1 MNTPLNN
8 SDRHCPFSKELCHGI
23 CIYANILENIN
34 LGLIAFDSKEK
45 TVVFQNKTATNMF
58 ETITPKDYKA
68 LSAILLP
75 KKIEKIHIEDITSQ
89 KTLRYGG
96 RLLGYSVYT
105 VSNRYLWIFISD
117 ITEKARLESIAE
129 AANMMNNIGYIFFG
143 IRHEIGN
150 PLNSLKMAL
159 SVLQKNINRYSS
171 KDILEFLDRALN
183 EISRMEY
190 LLKSLK
196 SFNMFEKLHICN
208 VDLPSFMEKFLP
220 LVKKDFEKRNI
231 NIKTMFSPDVK
242 YARVDPRTLQQV
254 MLNIMINAYDALN
267 DSERPEIVI
276 TMKRKEGLIWIN
288 IMDNGCG
295 MTWEQQRN
303 LFRPF
308 YTSKPQGTGLGLTL
322 TKKML
327 AQMNGNIS
335 ISSVKNKGTT
345 VTISIPEG
353 QDNSSSSCGT
363 GCAPLWN
370 SPVPAPP

>member
-1 MNTPLNN
+1 MNTPLNTN
-8 SDRHCPFSKELCHGI
+8 DRHCPFSKELCHGI
-23 CIYANILENIN
+23 CIYANILENIS
-34 LGLIAFDSKEK
+34 LGLIAFDTKEK
-45 TVVFQNKTATNMF
+45 TVVFQNKTAINMF

-75 KKIEKIHIEDITSQ
+75 ERIENIHIEGIPS

-96 RLLGYSVYT
+96 RLLGYSTYT

-117 ITEKARLESIAE
+117 ITEKTRLESMAE

-150 PLNSLKMAL
+150 PLNSLKMTL

-220 LVKKDFEKRNI
+220 LVKNDFEKRNI
-231 NIKTMFSPDVK
+231 KIKTIFSPDVK
-242 YARVDPRTLQQV
+242 YAHVDPRILQQV
-254 MLNIMINAYDALN
+254 MLNVMINAYDALN
-267 DSERPEIVI
+267 DSKRPEIVI
-276 TMKRKEGLIWIN
+276 TMKIKESLIWIN

-308 YTSKPQGTGLGLTL
+308 YTSKPQGTGLGLAL

-345 VTISIPEG
+345 VTISISEG
-353 QDNSSSSCGT
+353 QDISSET
-363 GCAPLWN
+363 G
-370 SPVPAPP
+370 

>member
-1 MNTPLNN
+1 MNTSLNTN
-8 SDRHCPFSKELCHGI
+8 DRHCPFSKELCHGI
-23 CIYANILENIN
+23 CIYANILENIS
-34 LGLIAFDSKEK
+34 LGLIAFDTKEK
-45 TVVFQNKTATNMF
+45 TVVFQNKTAIDMF

-75 KKIEKIHIEDITSQ
+75 KRIENIHIEYIPSQ

-105 VSNRYLWIFISD
+105 VSNGYLRIFIRD

-196 SFNMFEKLHICN
+196 SFNMFERLHICN

-220 LVKKDFEKRNI
+220 LVKNDFEKRNI
-231 NIKTMFSPDVK
+231 NIKTIFSPDVK
-242 YARVDPRTLQQV
+242 YACVDPRTLQQV
-254 MLNIMINAYDALN
+254 MLNVMINAYDALN

-276 TMKRKEGLIWIN
+276 TMKKKESLIWIN

-353 QDNSSSSCGT
+353 QDNSSET
-363 GCAPLWN
+363 A
-370 SPVPAPP
+370 

>member
-1 MNTPLNN
+1 MNAPLNT

-23 CIYANILENIN
+23 CIYANILENIS
-34 LGLIAFDSKEK
+34 LGLIAFDTKEK
-45 TVVFQNKTATNMF
+45 TVVFQNKTAIDMF
-58 ETITPKDYKA
+58 ETITPKNYKA
-68 LSAILLP
+68 LSAILFP
-75 KKIEKIHIEDITSQ
+75 EGMEDIHIENTSSQ
-89 KTLRYGG
+89 KTLRYEG

-117 ITEKARLESIAE
+117 ITEKARLEVIAE

-159 SVLQKNINRYSS
+159 SVLHKNINQYSS
-171 KDILEFLDRALN
+171 ENILKFLDRALN
-183 EISRMEY
+183 EISRIEY

-196 SFNMFEKLHICN
+196 SFNMFERLHICN
-208 VDLPSFMEKFLP
+208 IDLPSFMEKFLP
-220 LVKKDFEKRNI
+220 LVKNDFEKK
-231 NIKTMFSPDVK
+231 NIKIKTIFSPDVK
-242 YARVDPRTLQQV
+242 YARVDPRILQQV

-267 DSERPEIVI
+267 DSKRPEIVI
-276 TMKRKEGLIWIN
+276 TMKRKGGLIWIN

-295 MTWEQQRN
+295 MTWEQQGN

-327 AQMNGNIS
+327 AQMNGNIA
-335 ISSVKNKGTT
+335 ISSVKNKGAT
-345 VTISIPEG
+345 VKISIPEG
-353 QDNSSSSCGT
+353 RDNSSSKE
-363 GCAPLWN
+363 N
-370 SPVPAPP
+370 PA

>member
-1 MNTPLNN
+1 MDTHLNIN
-8 SDRHCPFSKELCHGI
+8 DRHCPFSKELCHGI
-23 CIYANILENIN
+23 CIYANILENIS
-34 LGLIAFDSKEK
+34 LGLIAFDTKEK
-45 TVVFQNKTATNMF
+45 TVVFQNKIAIDMF
-58 ETITPKDYKA
+58 ETIIPKDYKA

-75 KKIEKIHIEDITSQ
+75 KRIENIHIEDIPSQ

-129 AANMMNNIGYIFFG
+129 ATNMMNNIGYIFFG

-208 VDLPSFMEKFLP
+208 VDLPSFIEKFLP
-220 LVKKDFEKRNI
+220 LVKNDFEKRNI
-231 NIKTMFSPDVK
+231 KIKTIFSPDVK
-242 YARVDPRTLQQV
+242 YARVDPRTLQQI

-267 DSERPEIVI
+267 DSERPEILI

-322 TKKML
+322 TKKKL

-335 ISSVKNKGTT
+335 ISSVENKGTT
-345 VTISIPEG
+345 VTISMPEG
-353 QDNSSSSCGT
+353 QDN
-363 GCAPLWN
+363 N
-370 SPVPAPP
+370 SETA